1 MISHADL
8 YTVHSTSASCCTE
21 ITGILINSLS
31 QNSHQNKR
39 KVWHVYNGLIALAGI
54 FPSRQNLSF
63 NQASVRTE
71 SSSYGFTCLITRRTF
86 YRAAFISKLFKPS
99 FSSPAHLLLVPG
111 AVGHVHITVAM
122 RVAAFSYH
130 HTVTGKSLP
139 GSHF

>member
-1 MISHADL
+1 ML
-8 YTVHSTSASCCTE
+8 TYTLFVLSSSASCCTE

-54 FPSRQNLSF
+54 FPTRQNLSF
-63 NQASVRTE
+63 KRASVRTE
-71 SSSYGFTCLITRRTF
+71 SSSYGFTCLIRGRTF
-86 YRAAFISKLFKPS
+86 YRAAFISILFKPP

-111 AVGHVHITVAM
+111 AVGHVHITVAAC
-122 RVAAFSYH
+122 VAASSYH
-130 HTVTGKSLP
+130 DTVTGESLP